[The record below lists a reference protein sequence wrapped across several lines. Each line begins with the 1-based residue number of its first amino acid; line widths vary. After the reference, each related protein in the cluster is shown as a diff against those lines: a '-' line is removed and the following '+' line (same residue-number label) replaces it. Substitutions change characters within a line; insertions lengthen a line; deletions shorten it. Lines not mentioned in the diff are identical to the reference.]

1 MPPAAKRNVY
11 SGTVGTIKRMRLME
25 KDARDYRAGS
35 TDRIAR
41 SALALAR
48 RNASLFEK
56 KHLDSVIGATGVSST
71 PTAYHLTAITQGDN
85 DEERIGLQVML
96 SGLKLNLT
104 ARPSTSATSAT
115 YLRVMV
121 VVKKTPGTSITNSEL
136 FEDTTTGRMHY
147 SIQEWVHRYAH
158 KVLYDKVVDCSGGGP
173 GDGTA
178 GITRQLWVPIPK
190 ACQKLRFDNSGNPEK
205 NSLHLL
211 IVSNQATNT
220 PSVEFNR
227 RLYFKDA

>member
-1 MPPAAKRNVY
+1 MPPLANKRTYPGV
-11 SGTVGTIKRMRLME
+11 VGTIKRMRLMKE
-25 KDARDYRAGS
+25 DARDYRAGS

-56 KHLDSVIGATGVSST
+56 KHLDSVIGGTGITSS
-71 PTAYHLTAITQGDN
+71 PTKYHLTAIAQGDS
-85 DEERIGLQVML
+85 DEERIGLQVQL
-96 SGLKLNLT
+96 SGLKLNWT
-104 ARPSTSATSAT
+104 ARPSSSATSAS

-121 VVKKTPGTSITNSEL
+121 ISLKTPGTSLTNAEL
-136 FEDTTTGRMHY
+136 FEDTTAGRMHY

-158 KVLYDKVVDCSGGGP
+158 KVHYDKCVDTSAGGASANSGV
-173 GDGTA
+173 
-178 GITRQLWVPIPK
+178 TRSVWIPIP
-190 ACQKLRFDNSGNPEK
+190 AGCQKVRYDNSGNPEK

-211 IVSNQATNT
+211 LVSNQATNG
-220 PSVEFNR
+220 PQVEFNR

>member
-1 MPPAAKRNVY
+1 MPPLSSKRTY
-11 SGTVGTIKRMRLME
+11 PGTVGTIKRMRLM
-25 KDARDYRAGS
+25 KQDARDYRANS

-41 SALALAR
+41 SALSLAR

-56 KHLDSVIGATGVSST
+56 KHLDSVIGSTGMSST
-71 PTAYHLTAITQGDN
+71 PTAYHLTAIAQGDS
-85 DEERIGLQVML
+85 DEERIGLQCMTTGV
-96 SGLKLNLT
+96 KINLT
-104 ARPSTSATSAT
+104 SRPSTAATSAT

-121 VVKKTPGTSITNSEL
+121 VVKKTPGATITNAEL

-158 KVLYDKVVDCSGGGP
+158 KVLYDKIVDTSGGASA
-173 GDGTA
+173 GDA

-190 ACQKLRFDNSGNPEK
+190 GCQKLRFDASGNPEK
-205 NSLHLL
+205 NSLHLIL
-211 IVSNQATNT
+211 ISNQATNT
-220 PSVEFNR
+220 PGVEFNR